1 MECGDGEKE
10 INLVSLFDEPSLV
23 PLGAVGERYWNT
35 VSAMGAPTVDEIRYM
50 HVIFAQTG
58 FPYSEVP
65 FGQPFQRRN
74 GSAVLGLTPGYLH
87 NPVTKRLE
95 LQGLPYGSIPRLLML
110 YICNEAKRAKTKR
123 IDMNRSMTSF
133 LRHDLLVSPS
143 GGVRGG
149 LTMFK
154 KQMNRVAATPI
165 TIGLNYL
172 TEKGRAGG
180 ATFKPTPAIVEY
192 KVWDDDS
199 LIDKPMWHTEVTLS
213 ESFFDGVIHH
223 SVPLDDRAIQALR
236 KSPLQ
241 LDTYFNLAQRLPRMR
256 GNEVQRISWRV
267 LREQVG
273 QEYAEVKMFKFR
285 YLEALAKVKRVYPD
299 ANITYDAD
307 GIELRRSKAPIPSNL
322 LLLSG
327 K

>member
-1 MECGDGEKE
+1 M
-10 INLVSLFDEPSLV
+10 SLFDEPSLV
-23 PLGAVGERYWNT
+23 PLGAVGERYWDT
-35 VSAMGAPTVDEIRYM
+35 VATMGAPTVDEIRYL

-65 FGQPFQRRN
+65 MGQPFQRRN
-74 GSAVLGLTPGYLH
+74 GSAVLGLTPGYLM
-87 NPVTKRLE
+87 NPKTKRLE
-95 LQGLPYGSIPRLLML
+95 LQGLPYGSMPRLLML
-110 YICNEAKRAKTKR
+110 YICNEAKRTKTKK

-133 LRHDLLVSPS
+133 LRNDLLVSPS
-143 GGVRGG
+143 GGARGG
-149 LTMFK
+149 LTAFK

-172 TEKGRAGG
+172 TEKGRNGA

-241 LDTYFNLAQRLPRMR
+241 LDTYFNLAQRLPRMK
-256 GNEVQRISWRV
+256 GNEVVRISWAK

-273 QEYAEVKMFKFR
+273 QEYAELKNFKFN
-285 YLEALAKVKRVYPD
+285 YLKSLQMVKRVYPD
-299 ANITYDAD
+299 ANISYDAD

-322 LLLSG
+322 LLPFG
-327 K
+327 D

>member
-1 MECGDGEKE
+1 M
-10 INLVSLFDEPSLV
+10 SLFDEPSLV

-35 VSAMGAPTVDEIRYM
+35 VATMGEPTVDEIRYL

-65 FGQPFQRRN
+65 IGQPFQRRN
-74 GSAVLGLTPGYLH
+74 GSAVIGLTPGYLL
-87 NPVTKRLE
+87 NPQTKRLE
-95 LQGLPYGSIPRLLML
+95 LQGLPYGVIPRLLMI
-110 YICNEAKRAKTKR
+110 YICNEATRTKTKR
-123 IDMNRSMTSF
+123 IDMNRSLSSF
-133 LRHDLLVSPS
+133 LREDLLVSTS

-149 LTMFK
+149 LTAAK

-172 TEKGRAGG
+172 TGRGRNGA

-199 LIDKPMWHTEVTLS
+199 LVDKPMWHTEVTLS

-236 KSPLQ
+236 RSPLQ
-241 LDTYFNLAQRLPRMR
+241 LDTYFNLAQRLPRMK
-256 GNEVQRISWRV
+256 GSEVQRISWAK

-273 QEYAEVKMFKFR
+273 QEYAEVKTFKFN
-285 YLEALAKVKRVYPD
+285 YLKALAMVKRVYPD
-299 ANITYDAD
+299 ANITYTAD
-307 GIELRRSKAPIPSNL
+307 GIELRRSKPPIPRNL
-322 LLLSG
+322 LLPFSD
-327 K
+327 

>member
-1 MECGDGEKE
+1 MS
-10 INLVSLFDEPSLV
+10 IFDEPALI
-23 PLGAVGERYWNT
+23 PIGTVGERYWNT
-35 VSAMGAPTVDEIRYM
+35 VATIGEPTVDEIRYM

-74 GSAVLGLTPGYLH
+74 GSAVLGLTPGYLM
-87 NPVTKRLE
+87 NPVTRRLE
-95 LQGLPYGSIPRLLML
+95 LQGLPYGSIPRLLMIH
-110 YICNEAKRAKTKR
+110 ICNEAKRTSKR
-123 IDMNRSMTSF
+123 KIDMNRSMTKF
-133 LRHDLLVSPS
+133 LRDDLLVSPS

-149 LTMFK
+149 LTAFK

-172 TEKGRAGG
+172 TEKGRNGA

-241 LDTYFNLAQRLPRMR
+241 LDTYFNLAQRLPRMK
-256 GNEVQRISWRV
+256 GSEVQRISWAK

-299 ANITYDAD
+299 ANITYTAD

-322 LLLSG
+322 LLPFG
-327 K
+327 D